1 MHAPSSRSTSK
12 QKKNRRSTV
21 VILIAV
27 VLVAGVVA
35 GLQWRKTQAR
45 REAAA
50 RAEKAAAAPA
60 LSQDAE
66 AAQALGNYLSRLR
79 AQIRDHDAAF
89 LRLRQQGALA
99 WHIRDHVEIDRDRK
113 IIQEFLAT
121 NARLTDTLQHAEGLI
136 RAELETAKVP
146 PATRDAALA
155 LYAKT
160 QAPLLPLQM
169 RLRQCDETIG
179 KNGLAVLDLLDFNWG
194 SWTRNEA
201 TQQLNFDNTI
211 NLAMFRDY
219 VGKIEAAANERKAA
233 QDELATYQ
241 QRNRTP

>member
-1 MHAPSSRSTSK
+1 M
-12 QKKNRRSTV
+12 
-21 VILIAV
+21 AV
-27 VLVAGVVA
+27 VLIAAVVA

-45 REAAA
+45 REAIA

-169 RLRQCDETIG
+169 RLRQCDETIW

>member
-1 MHAPSSRSTSK
+1 MHAPSSRSAS
-12 QKKNRRSTV
+12 QQKNRRSII
-21 VILIAV
+21 VISIAIVLIAG
-27 VLVAGVVA
+27 AA
-35 GLQWRKTQAR
+35 AWLQWRKTQAR

-50 RAEKAAAAPA
+50 QAEKVATTPA

-66 AAQALGNYLSRLR
+66 AAQALGNYLARLR

-99 WHIRDHVEIDRDRK
+99 WRIRDHVEIDRDRK
-113 IIQEFLAT
+113 IIQAFLTT
-121 NARLTDTLQHAEGLI
+121 NTRLTDTLQHAEGLI

-146 PATRDAALA
+146 PATREAALT

-169 RLRQCDETIG
+169 RIRQCDETIG

-201 TQQLNFDNTI
+201 TQQLNFSNTI
-211 NLAMFRDY
+211 TLAMFRDY